1 MGQPRMELQVIGE
14 DSCHA
19 AGSTEPAPQMLALRR
34 LAGMELSLAGKPP
47 GALLEYLTQLA
58 VNTEAA
64 VQETWIELWGLG
76 SYQPHALKTIVSAR
90 LGSRSLSPLASHAQR
105 AFPLGVCA
113 HCVLGEGATPAP
125 SSGFPC
131 VPCPS
136 PGFALSFHCSLS
148 WLCLHLCPESVTWNH

>member
-58 VNTEAA
+58 VNTGGCS
-64 VQETWIELWGLG
+64 TGL
-76 SYQPHALKTIVSAR
+76 
-90 LGSRSLSPLASHAQR
+90 
-105 AFPLGVCA
+105 
-113 HCVLGEGATPAP
+113 
-125 SSGFPC
+125 SSGAL
-131 VPCPS
+131 VPTNP
-136 PGFALSFHCSLS
+136 
-148 WLCLHLCPESVTWNH
+148 TR